1 MAAENSPL
9 HHMNKLHLKYIQI
22 ENSSFKQFY
31 APLVSISDFQ
41 KILLYI
47 IQILS
52 KLLIKSVVHDLHII
66 QLNLSEQRQENEKCI
81 SPEIISQLFQ
91 R

>member
-9 HHMNKLHLKYIQI
+9 HRMNKLHLKYIQI

-47 IQILS
+47 IQTF
-52 KLLIKSVVHDLHII
+52 D
-66 QLNLSEQRQENEKCI
+66 QECSSWFTYHSAE
-81 SPEIISQLFQ
+81 PQ
-91 R
+91 